1 MPKYF
6 IFLGFPG
13 GSVVKNPPANAGDA
27 DWSLGQE
34 DPLEKEIA
42 THSNSLAWDIP
53 WTEEPGVL
61 QSTGLQQ
68 SRTQLFMLSC
78 ETTFYTFMLLQMVI
92 FKHFNF

>member
-1 MPKYF
+1 M
-6 IFLGFPG
+6 
-13 GSVVKNPPANAGDA
+13 AQ
-27 DWSLGQE
+27 WSRIHLPMQEMLIGVLGQE

-78 ETTFYTFMLLQMVI
+78 ETTFHTFMLLQMVI